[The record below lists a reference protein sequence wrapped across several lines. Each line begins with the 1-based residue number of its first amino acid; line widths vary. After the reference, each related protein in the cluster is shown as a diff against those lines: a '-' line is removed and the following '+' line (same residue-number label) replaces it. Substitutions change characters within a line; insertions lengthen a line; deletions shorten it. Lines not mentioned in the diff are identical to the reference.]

1 MTLSSLLPE
10 RIRQVASRA
19 TQSPQHWRRPS
30 LLSLM
35 AAAAGVAAVANAMA
49 SATAAPVEQSEP
61 TRLGTSIQQSMRDRD
76 EALAGQKRALDLRE
90 QAQRAAE
97 QRLRAEIQANQGAAP
112 QQVAGGAKGSDQPD
126 IYDGLARIYQTMK
139 PARAAPIFEK
149 LDLEVQTQVVHRMR
163 DRSTALILA
172 SMSPSAAVELSMAL
186 AGRHVIKAPPPKP
199 VAATPAPPPAPEP
212 RRETRAERRT
222 RLRAERT
229 AQSVPARKR
238 KASVAAAPPQPAA
251 DTTPA
256 EPEQAAAPPAAA
268 GK

>member
-19 TQSPQHWRRPS
+19 TQSPQQWRRPS

-35 AAAAGVAAVANAMA
+35 AAAAGVSAVANLMA
-49 SATAAPVEQSEP
+49 SAAPAAVEQSEP
-61 TRLGTSIQQSMRDRD
+61 TRLGTSIQQSMRERD

-97 QRLRAEIQANQGAAP
+97 QRLRAEIQASQGPAP
-112 QQVAGGAKGSDQPD
+112 QQAAAGGAKGGDQPD

-172 SMSPSAAVELSMAL
+172 SMTPSAAVELSMAL
-186 AGRHVIKAPPPKP
+186 AGRHVVKAPPPKP
-199 VAATPAPPPAPEP
+199 VAATPPPSPEP
-212 RRETRAERRT
+212 KRETRSERRA

-229 AQSVPARKR
+229 AQSTPARKH
-238 KASVAAAPPQPAA
+238 KTSVAAPAQQPA